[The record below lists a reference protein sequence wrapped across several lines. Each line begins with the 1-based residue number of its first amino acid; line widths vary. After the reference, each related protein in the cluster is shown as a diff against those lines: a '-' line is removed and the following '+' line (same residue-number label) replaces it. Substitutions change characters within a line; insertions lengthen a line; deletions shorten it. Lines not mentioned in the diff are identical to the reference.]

1 MFGSAIIA
9 NDYSDRFKNESNI
22 GTPVCLDNTATN
34 YNASWDPSVTPSIQF
49 LFDNGS
55 LVADNSVCEYPVVV
69 YGCTDPL
76 AFNYDSEAT
85 NDDDSCMP
93 VIIGCT
99 DDAYVEYNPDANT
112 DTTPSLC
119 LNLIGDAC
127 EFNFN
132 TWNSGSNMTILVTPS
147 ALSGP
152 LSIGDSIG
160 VFYLNNEGLEICG
173 GSVEWTGG
181 MVQISAFSDD
191 ETTSGKD
198 GFTAGESL
206 IWKAKSSTSIYQIT
220 ATPSDPF
227 VANNQ
232 LYILGLS
239 YEGVSCGNVELICID
254 PAAVVGSYNPYGDP
268 NSEVYIGEEYVEA
281 AGWVV
286 DNSTCVYDVEGCMD
300 ANAFNYSP
308 AATVQIETTCYYTP
322 GCTDPEADNYEEVA
336 DWNVGCL
343 YTISGCMDINAIN
356 YNPTAIH
363 DDNSCEYASE
373 IQSCD
378 FNFNTWNTGAN
389 MTVILTPGA
398 LSGPLVVGDSIGVFY
413 LDNSGFEACGGSIE
427 WTGNMISISAF
438 GDDATTPE
446 KDGFAEGEEIVWK
459 ARSSSSSYK
468 VTSTA
473 SGNYSSNGQLIV
485 MGLSY
490 VELSCGVVAVPVP
503 GCMDEAADNYNP
515 EATQDDNSCIYPPV
529 SNCDLPGEWYGNTGS
544 NMTIMLY
551 ATFTDELDVLD
562 EEAYIVAFSSISDLL
577 VGSAKVGSSYL
588 TGGQAS
594 LTLWGDDTATPELDG
609 AELGSPI
616 YFQLVDGSHLYD
628 LEFSGIM
635 QQFVPVSQITYV
647 TQGIASA
654 TGVVKT
660 LRVCSPVLGCTDES
674 AENYNPEATDVDGSC
689 IYLGCTNVEAC
700 NYDESATQDDSSC
713 LYPGCTNS
721 NYIEYFTQGYEAGCD
736 NGSCTINVKNY
747 GLTAEHFQEPMFT
760 GNNMAVG
767 FDIDTL
773 YGIQSAIIGAF
784 YDLNGDGVINSES
797 FVASNG
803 EYYSECVGFTQYDPD
818 GFFALALW
826 GDDNTTPEIEGLQNG
841 QSDVIFALLTEEN
854 QVIAFQLEP
863 EFNSYITNGIVQTN
877 GLNLDVTIY
886 GCTDSTFCNYNS
898 FAEVDDGSCEGS
910 PGCLD
915 HFYLEYNEFANCNN
929 INLCLTTWE
938 QAYFTALDSAAL
950 ALEEVEALHEAAL
963 NDIEQELAYWSSP
976 VEIDLLIGWNIIGYT
991 FPEPQDVVACMQE
1004 INEIIVIVKN
1014 NAAQMYWPEFGFNG
1028 IGDFI
1033 PGQGYQIKVSED
1045 YSGFTYP
1052 NTQGQRIE
1060 LFETVPQWA
1069 IDMEVDVHPNDIRT
1083 LVRVVNMLG
1092 QEVNPE
1098 NQLNGTTL
1106 LYLYNDGTVEK
1117 KILR

>member
-1 MFGSAIIA
+1 MKKLITFFICLVL
-9 NDYSDRFKNESNI
+9 NI
-22 GTPVCLDNTATN
+22 
-34 YNASWDPSVTPSIQF
+34 
-49 LFDNGS
+49 
-55 LVADNSVCEYPVVV
+55 
-69 YGCTDPL
+69 PL
-76 AFNYDSEAT
+76 
-85 NDDDSCMP
+85 
-93 VIIGCT
+93 
-99 DDAYVEYNPDANT
+99 
-112 DTTPSLC
+112 
-119 LNLIGDAC
+119 
-127 EFNFN
+127 
-132 TWNSGSNMTILVTPS
+132 
-147 ALSGP
+147 
-152 LSIGDSIG
+152 
-160 VFYLNNEGLEICG
+160 
-173 GSVEWTGG
+173 
-181 MVQISAFSDD
+181 
-191 ETTSGKD
+191 
-198 GFTAGESL
+198 
-206 IWKAKSSTSIYQIT
+206 KAQ
-220 ATPSDPF
+220 
-227 VANNQ
+227 
-232 LYILGLS
+232 
-239 YEGVSCGNVELICID
+239 
-254 PAAVVGSYNPYGDP
+254 
-268 NSEVYIGEEYVEA
+268 
-281 AGWVV
+281 
-286 DNSTCVYDVEGCMD
+286 
-300 ANAFNYSP
+300 
-308 AATVQIETTCYYTP
+308 
-322 GCTDPEADNYEEVA
+322 
-336 DWNVGCL
+336 
-343 YTISGCMDINAIN
+343 
-356 YNPTAIH
+356 
-363 DDNSCEYASE
+363 
-373 IQSCD
+373 CD
-378 FNFNTWNTGAN
+378 FNFNWRNTGSN
-389 MTVILTPGA
+389 MTVLVTPGA
-398 LSGPLVVGDSIGVFY
+398 LSGPLVEGDSIGVFY
-413 LDNSGFEACGGSIE
+413 LDNTGVEVCGGSYE

-446 KDGFAEGEEIVWK
+446 KDGFSEGEEIVWK
-459 ARSSSSSYK
+459 ARSSSSTYELI
-468 VTSTA
+468 STP
-473 SGNYSSNGQLIV
+473 SSTYTSNGQLIV
-485 MGLSY
+485 S
-490 VELSCGVVAVPVP
+490 ELFYTELPCGVVAVT
-503 GCMDEAADNYNP
+503 GCMDETAENYNPEATQDDGSCVYPQLGACDLPEEYIGNTGANITVLLTADVVSGIVEAVAPESFYVVAKTSTGLVVGSSNDIVSGQMSIAVWGDNILTSEVDGATDGEAFELQIVAGTSLYDMEVTSAMLNFAPTTSLTYVTNGIASVSGVTISEGSCQITGCTDESADNYNP
-515 EATQDDNSCIYPPV
+515 EATQDDNSCIYPLV
-529 SNCDLPGEWYGNTGS
+529 SNCDLPGEYFGNTGA
-544 NMTIMLY
+544 NMTIML
-551 ATFTDELDVLD
+551 ATPFIDELDVVN
-562 EEAYIVAFSSISDLL
+562 EEAYIVAFSSISNLL
-577 VGSAKVGSSYL
+577 VGSVKVGSEYIYNGQTAL
-588 TGGQAS
+588 TF
-594 LTLWGDDTATPELDG
+594 WGDDTLTPEIDG
-609 AELGSPI
+609 AMSDEPI
-616 YFQLVDGSHLYD
+616 YFQLVDGTLLYD

-635 QQFVPVSQITYV
+635 QNFAQVSQVTYV
-647 TQGIASA
+647 TSGIASS

-660 LRVCSPVLGCTDES
+660 LRVCSPVLGCTDEN
-674 AENYNPEATDVDGSC
+674 AGNYNTEATDDDGSC

-700 NYDESATQDDSSC
+700 NYDESAAQDDGSC

-721 NYIEYFTQGYEAGCD
+721 NYIEYFTQDFEAGCD
-736 NGSCTINVKNY
+736 NGSCAINVKNY

-803 EYYSECVGFTQYDPD
+803 EYYSECVGYTQYDPD

-950 ALEEVEALHEAAL
+950 ALEEVEALHEAEL

-1033 PGQGYQIKVSED
+1033 PGQGYQIKVSEA

-1060 LFETVPQWA
+1060 LIESVPQWA
-1069 IDMEVDVHPNDIRT
+1069 IDMEVDLHPNDIRT
-1083 LVRVVNMLG
+1083 LVKVVNMLG